1 MNKPGMLNKLQ
12 IPFLFLGGLSEVYS
26 FIYSSSCMKWGNT
39 LIITSHAAMPSC
51 SQCTRAQTLGKPVCC
66 FGTRG
71 AAQMEW
77 GMASAWLP
85 CRAPGRLCCEHSI
98 KMLVAREVT
107 EVHLDMLTKESLRAS
122 LHQRRRHVTNDW
134 CLKGRTSR
142 TDSISRTWKDKG
154 HFNNIFV
161 KKNKKTKSQL
171 FKFYPCDI
179 VFQ

>member
-1 MNKPGMLNKLQ
+1 MRF
-12 IPFLFLGGLSEVYS
+12 IPLFTQVVAWNEA
-26 FIYSSSCMKWGNT
+26 IRWSS
-39 LIITSHAAMPSC
+39 HQRAAMPSC
-51 SQCTRAQTLGKPVCC
+51 SQCTKARTFGKPVCY

-122 LHQRRRHVTNDW
+122 LHPRRRHVTNDLS
-134 CLKGRTSR
+134 LKGHSSR

-154 HFNNIFV
+154 HFSNMFV
-161 KKNKKTKSQL
+161 KKNKKKEEITA
-171 FKFYPCDI
+171 F
-179 VFQ
+179 